1 MCLKRHYYVSEEER
15 AEMISRRQRKEV
27 ALEVQILKAIA
38 VREDV
43 LRQVGT
49 RSDTSEVKAALT
61 STCMRVPDCEQVL
74 QEAAALHKRSLLQV
88 DPTAVLSQDALQPLL
103 LLLDRMRLATVRT
116 VEVSSTGP
124 DTATQ
129 LVTTT

>member
-27 ALEVQILKAIA
+27 ALEVHILKAIA
-38 VREDV
+38 LREDV

-49 RSDTSEVKAALT
+49 SSQDTSEVSPISPKEALT
-61 STCMRVPDCEQVL
+61 STCLHVYECEQVL
-74 QEAAALHKRSLLQV
+74 QEAAAVHKRSLLQV

-103 LLLDRMRLATVRT
+103 LLLDRMRLATVRA
-116 VEVSSTGP
+116 VEVSHIRS
-124 DTATQ
+124 
-129 LVTTT
+129 